1 MYVESQSDPKSG
13 IFSVTP
19 NNSSDLPYTGVV
31 LYIGTG
37 GDVKVDASIG
47 GTEIFKNLP
56 DGSVLPVKVDRVY
69 ASGTTATDIIGLY

>member
-1 MYVESQSDPKSG
+1 MYVENQADPKNG

-19 NNSSDLPYTGVV
+19 NDSTDLEYTGVV

-37 GDVKVDASIG
+37 GDVKVDASLA
-47 GTEIFKNLP
+47 GTETFKNLP
-56 DGSVLPVKVDRVY
+56 DGSILPVKVDRVY